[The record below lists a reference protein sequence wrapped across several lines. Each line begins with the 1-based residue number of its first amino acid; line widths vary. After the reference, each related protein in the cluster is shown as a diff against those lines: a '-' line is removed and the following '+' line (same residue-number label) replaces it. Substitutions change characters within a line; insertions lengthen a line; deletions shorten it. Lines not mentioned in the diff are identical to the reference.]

1 MEESNGSSTAI
12 GTVVATAQNVVTAV
26 VTKRTVTIASDSD
39 LVREA
44 DRVLVAATDAMA
56 RATLLPELACYYP
69 EYYNRFRNAQG
80 VAPTLCLKP
89 VRIVKIGFNISR
101 VALSDATDATR
112 SNSTCINRTS
122 ISRER
127 RRFNVE
133 RAFAGRC
140 TSTYAC
146 KKFVE
151 NGACGEAADAVL
163 AQCKCRRTLTTKFG
177 EVCVERCCARRRR
190 KAGKAGPIL
199 WTGFIGSIRGAL
211 VRPIDYS

>member
-56 RATLLPELACYYP
+56 RATLLPELACYY
-69 EYYNRFRNAQG
+69 NRFRNAQG

-112 SNSTCINRTS
+112 YSNGKSQLAVCNTLASCKPAIVDQQVRAKQ
-122 ISRER
+122 SR
-127 RRFNVE
+127 N
-133 RAFAGRC
+133 
-140 TSTYAC
+140 
-146 KKFVE
+146 
-151 NGACGEAADAVL
+151 
-163 AQCKCRRTLTTKFG
+163 Q
-177 EVCVERCCARRRR
+177 
-190 KAGKAGPIL
+190 
-199 WTGFIGSIRGAL
+199 
-211 VRPIDYS
+211 